1 MALDRTG
8 GIAMQFLVLTKASSE
23 STVPI
28 QVRLQLVRQTYESFV
43 EKREPRIKQAF
54 PFAGERA
61 GAFIVEVGSHEEL
74 SDVISDLPFSGIVD
88 VTIHALTTI
97 EQSLKT
103 IKKAE
108 QRAAQ
113 MAPAMG
119 R

>member
-8 GIAMQFLVLTKASSE
+8 GIAMQFLVLTKASSN
-23 STVPI
+23 TTLPP
-28 QVRLQLVRQTYESFV
+28 QVTLQLVRQTYESV
-43 EKREPRIKQAF
+43 LEKREPRINQAF
-54 PFAGERA
+54 PFAGQRA
-61 GAFIVEVGSHEEL
+61 GAFIVEVGSAEEL

-88 VTIHALTTI
+88 VTIHPLTTV

-108 QRAAQ
+108 QRVAQ

>member
-1 MALDRTG
+1 
-8 GIAMQFLVLTKASSE
+8 MQFLVLTKAA
-23 STVPI
+23 TTNLPP
-28 QVRLQLVRQTYESFV
+28 QVTLQLVRQTFEMAI

-54 PFAGERA
+54 SFAGERA
-61 GAFIVEVGSHEEL
+61 GAFVVEVGSAEEL

-88 VTIHALTTI
+88 VTIHALTTL

-108 QRAAQ
+108 QRVAQ
-113 MAPAMG
+113 MTPATMG

>member
-1 MALDRTG
+1 
-8 GIAMQFLVLTKASSE
+8 MQFLVLTKAGN
-23 STVPI
+23 TTMPP
-28 QVRLQLVRQTYESFV
+28 QVMLQLVRQTFESFI
-43 EKREPRIKQAF
+43 EKREPRIKQYF

-61 GAFIVEVGSHEEL
+61 GAFIVEAGSAEEL
-74 SDVISDLPFSGIVD
+74 SDVITDLPYSGVVD
-88 VTIHALTTI
+88 VTIHPLTTV

-108 QRAAQ
+108 QRVAQ

>member
-1 MALDRTG
+1 
-8 GIAMQFLVLTKASSE
+8 MQFLVLTKAA
-23 STVPI
+23 TTNLPP
-28 QVRLQLVRQTYESFV
+28 QVTLQLVRQTFEMAI
-43 EKREPRIKQAF
+43 EKREPRIKQSF

-61 GAFIVEVGSHEEL
+61 GAFVIEVGSAEEL

-88 VTIHALTTI
+88 VTIHPLTTL

-108 QRAAQ
+108 QRVAQ
-113 MAPAMG
+113 MTPATMG

>member
-1 MALDRTG
+1 
-8 GIAMQFLVLTKASSE
+8 MQFLVLTKAAN
-23 STVPI
+23 TVMPP
-28 QVRLQLVRQTYESFV
+28 QVTLQLVRQTFESFL
-43 EKREPRIKQAF
+43 EKREPRIKQYF

-61 GAFIVEVGSHEEL
+61 GAFIVEAGSAEEL
-74 SDVISDLPFSGIVD
+74 SDIITDLPYSGIVD
-88 VTIHALTTI
+88 VTIHPLTTV

-108 QRAAQ
+108 QRVAQ

>member
-1 MALDRTG
+1 
-8 GIAMQFLVLTKASSE
+8 MQFLVLTKAS
-23 STVPI
+23 TTNLPP
-28 QVRLQLVRQTYESFV
+28 QVTLQLVRQTFEMLL
-43 EKREPRIKQAF
+43 EKREPRIKQNF

-61 GAFIVEVGSHEEL
+61 GAYIVEAASAEEL
-74 SDVISDLPFSGIVD
+74 SDVIASLPFSGIVD
-88 VTIHALTTI
+88 VTIHALTTV

-103 IKKAE
+103 VKNAE

>member
-1 MALDRTG
+1 
-8 GIAMQFLVLTKASSE
+8 MQFLVLTKAA
-23 STVPI
+23 TTNLPP
-28 QVRLQLVRQTYESFV
+28 QVMLQLVRQTFEMFV

-61 GAFIVEVGSHEEL
+61 GALVIEAGSAEEL
-74 SDVISDLPFSGIVD
+74 SDVIAGMPYSGIVD
-88 VTIHALTTI
+88 VTIHPLTTV

-103 IKKAE
+103 IKQAE
-108 QRAAQ
+108 QRLAQ